1 MTPETSYRTHAH
13 THARARAHTHTRTH
27 ARTHG
32 RTDGRTHCTYGR
44 TDALHAHTHAHRIT
58 EFTHADSKLH
68 SITDIAC
75 ADKHTPRLNP
85 HVLMHKHKQRQLIVA
100 CPRVRAW
107 VQTLRLRELGSALQ
121 RPEYGGDASRFAAA
135 AGGSAVALVR
145 LVLEKLP
152 GFRDTI
158 V

>member
-1 MTPETSYRTHAH
+1 
-13 THARARAHTHTRTH
+13 
-27 ARTHG
+27 
-32 RTDGRTHCTYGR
+32 
-44 TDALHAHTHAHRIT
+44 
-58 EFTHADSKLH
+58 
-68 SITDIAC
+68 
-75 ADKHTPRLNP
+75 
-85 HVLMHKHKQRQLIVA
+85 VLTHKHKQRQLIVA
-100 CPRVRAW
+100 CPRVRAC